1 MSDLFSFG
9 RGKVIDA
16 QDVDTASGRTAY
28 VTRTERNN
36 GVDGFIDFDD
46 VSYMNTAAPVITIGN
61 ETAAPFVHTYDFYT
75 GTNINILS
83 PRARASRQALMF
95 ISVCF
100 KQQRV
105 KYSYGYAASS
115 TRLKNQK
122 IQLPID
128 ESGQP
133 DYAFMERYIHT
144 HEQRLMREYV
154 ARVSERVRS
163 VPAVSLCG
171 VKWIAFYLR
180 EVFSEIQRGR
190 RLKTEDHTSGIVPYV
205 SSSAMNNGVDDF
217 IGNTSGVRKFKD
229 CMNSGSVGK
238 SFFHEYEFIASDH
251 VTALKAPHM
260 DKYIYLFIA
269 TITQR
274 FSEKYSF
281 NREINESRVNREK
294 IMLPINEHGLP
305 DWDFM
310 HNFMRHIE
318 AQKLSAVI
326 SHILTP
332 EFFTL

>member
-16 QDVDTASGRTAY
+16 QDVDTALGRTAY

-128 ESGQP
+128 EAGQP

-144 HEQRLMREYV
+144 IEQRLMREYV

-171 VKWIAFYLR
+171 VKWGAFYLR
-180 EVFSEIQRGR
+180 DIFSLIQRGR
-190 RLKTEDHTSGIVPYV
+190 RLKTEDHTPGTVPYV
-205 SSSAMNNGVDDF
+205 SSSAVNNGVDDF
-217 IGNTSGVRKFKD
+217 IGNTEGVRKFD
-229 CMNSGSVGK
+229 NCMTIANSGSVGK

-251 VTALKAPHM
+251 VTALRLPKLNEYH
-260 DKYIYLFIA
+260 YSFFA
-269 TITQR
+269 TQLNR
-274 FSEKYSF
+274 LQEKYNF
-281 NREINESRVNREK
+281 NREIIDSRLRYEK
-294 IMLPINEHGLP
+294 IFLPVDEIGAPDFDYMENYIKNLVAKKYQKYLEHI
-305 DWDFM
+305 DDF
-310 HNFMRHIE
+310 
-318 AQKLSAVI
+318 
-326 SHILTP
+326 
-332 EFFTL
+332 